1 MNQWAVGYFRTAT
14 RQPSEHRSGGW
25 AMTQGWKHFLGSVC
39 MKMGWDRTVPYF
51 EVNWVKYMDLPP
63 IPQCRG

>member
-1 MNQWAVGYFRTAT
+1 
-14 RQPSEHRSGGW
+14 
-25 AMTQGWKHFLGSVC
+25 MTQGWKHFLGSVC
-39 MKMGWDRTVPYF
+39 MKMGWDRIVPYF